1 MFCKI
6 NNRVRCKDGWR
17 AFYECAHDTKRCE
30 YSSTITVSEDGLS
43 DPTVLIKKEHTCS
56 GKAVSCQ
63 ELIDAKPEMIEMI
76 KAFASDEPAARAP
89 VLASKVMKLTEE
101 KYTGKAFSCV
111 DRNFLENLVYRTR
124 NAMNPDWKALVTSE
138 PFRWC
143 RSDDSR
149 SFFRFHNT
157 VIIDNQTHEF
167 VGFSHPDIIFE
178 VGTTKLHGFI
188 DCTFSIVPVFF
199 SQILVLMLYFSK
211 YDIYV
216 PFFFV
221 LMTVCAALFSY
232 TFLFIHIF
240 F

>member
-1 MFCKI
+1 
-6 NNRVRCKDGWR
+6 
-17 AFYECAHDTKRCE
+17 
-30 YSSTITVSEDGLS
+30 
-43 DPTVLIKKEHTCS
+43 
-56 GKAVSCQ
+56 
-63 ELIDAKPEMIEMI
+63 MIEMI
-76 KAFASDEPAARAP
+76 KAFAADDPAARAP
-89 VLASKVMKLTEE
+89 LLASKVMKLTEE
-101 KYTGKAFSCV
+101 KYKGTAFSCV

-157 VIIDNQTHEF
+157 VIIENSIHEF
-167 VGFSHPDIIFE
+167 VGFAHPDIIFE

-211 YDIYV
+211 FDIYV
-216 PFFFV
+216 PFYFV
-221 LMTVCAALFSY
+221 LMTVCNTIFLIIIY
-232 TFLFIHIF
+232 IFLFFYYKINNLSTYHNFTSF
-240 F
+240 FIDEERRSIPSRSYCYSQRYWT